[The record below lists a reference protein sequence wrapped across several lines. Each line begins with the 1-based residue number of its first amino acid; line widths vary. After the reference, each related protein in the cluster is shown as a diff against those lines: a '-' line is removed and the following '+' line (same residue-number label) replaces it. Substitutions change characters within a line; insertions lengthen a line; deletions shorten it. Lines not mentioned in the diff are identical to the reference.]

1 MITVEEATQ
10 RVVAAFAP
18 LSAEGVALAEA
29 HRRVLAEDV
38 TARFDQPPHA
48 VSAMDGYALKAA
60 DAARA
65 PATLEVIGEAPA
77 GRPFGGNVG
86 PGQAVRIF
94 TGGVMPD
101 GSDSVAIQED
111 TERSG
116 NRVTIREAVKPA
128 QNVRAA
134 GLDFR
139 AGEAVVAK
147 GRRLSGRDLSLI
159 AAADAATVSVARK
172 PVVAIVATGDELSR
186 PGEARKPGGIVSS
199 STYGLAAM
207 IETWGGVPRD
217 LGIIPDRADAFA
229 DLRARTQGADLI
241 VTLGGASVGDHDLV
255 QSALAPHGFALDFW
269 KIAMR
274 PGKPLI
280 FGRLGDTPLL
290 GLPGNPVSAMV
301 CAVLFLRPAIAAML
315 GAPTERP
322 RISARA
328 AAPLRPN
335 GPREDYIRA
344 RILWRDG
351 EAWVEPFSVQDSSMQ
366 KIFARADALIVRAI
380 RAPAAQAGERVSC
393 LLLGDC

>member
-1 MITVEEATQ
+1 MITVEEATA
-10 RVVAAFAP
+10 RIVAAFAP
-18 LSAEGVALAEA
+18 AGTEQVPLAAA
-29 HRRVLAEDV
+29 HRRVLAGDV
-38 TARFDQPPHA
+38 VARFDQPPHA
-48 VSAMDGYALKAA
+48 VSAMDGYALRAT

-65 PATLEVIGEAPA
+65 PATLDVIGEAPA
-77 GRPFGGNVG
+77 GRPFAGTVG
-86 PGQAVRIF
+86 AGQTVRIF

-111 TERSG
+111 TERNG
-116 NRVTIREAVKPA
+116 NRVIIKEVVKPA

-139 AGEAVVAK
+139 AGEAVVTK
-147 GRRLSGRDLSLI
+147 GRRLTGRDLSLI
-159 AAADAATVSVARK
+159 AAADVAGVSVARK
-172 PVVAIVATGDELSR
+172 PVVAIIATGDELSR
-186 PGEARKPGGIVSS
+186 PGEPRKPGGIVSS

-207 IETWGGVPRD
+207 IETWGGVARD
-217 LGIIPDRADAFA
+217 IGIIADRVEAFA
-229 DLRARTQGADLI
+229 DLPARTKGTDLI

-301 CAVLFLRPAIAAML
+301 CAVLFVRPAIATML
-315 GAPTERP
+315 GSPTGRHLMAV
-322 RISARA
+322 RLAS
-328 AAPLRPN
+328 PLAPN

-344 RILWRDG
+344 RVEWRDG
-351 EAWVEPFSVQDSSMQ
+351 EAWAEPFPVQDSSMQ
-366 KIFARADALIVRAI
+366 KIFARADGLIVRAI
-380 RAPAAQAGERVSC
+380 RAPAANAGERVSV
-393 LLLGDC
+393 LALDD